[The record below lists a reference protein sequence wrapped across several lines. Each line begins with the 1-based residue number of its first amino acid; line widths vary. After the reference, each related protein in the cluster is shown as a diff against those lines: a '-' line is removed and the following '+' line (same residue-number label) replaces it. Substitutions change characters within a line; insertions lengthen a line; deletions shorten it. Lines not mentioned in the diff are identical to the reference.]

1 MIIPNAS
8 YAPMDHMLIRVVY
21 VNSYLNSVSIM
32 TLIMEFVYNAMIME
46 C

>member
-8 YAPMDHMLIRVVY
+8 YAPMDLMLIRVVY
-21 VNSYLNSVSIM
+21 VNSCLNSVSIM
-32 TLIMEFVYNAMIME
+32 TLIMEFVYNVMIME